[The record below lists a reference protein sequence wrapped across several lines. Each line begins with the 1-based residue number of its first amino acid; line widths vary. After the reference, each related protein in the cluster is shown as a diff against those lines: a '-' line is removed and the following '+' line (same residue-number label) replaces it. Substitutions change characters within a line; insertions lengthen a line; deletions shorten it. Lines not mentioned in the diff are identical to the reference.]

1 MASTSI
7 HDSINS
13 SDFSNPDVNEEFEIV
28 SVTSDVDLHQQ
39 PHHVNLYGN
48 NGYHNNMLDTLPLG
62 LTAYHTSELQLPS
75 LAPEPVAPPGV
86 LEKFETASLSPEDV
100 QSYVKRWVDGDVA
113 DLIGEETPGGY
124 LDDSIAVGHGGMLAT
139 TLSGYKINKPPTMR
153 PVRVY
158 TAALFDVLHPGHVL
172 NLRQAKYAFPS
183 VHLLVGV
190 FAHAPPHSPSIFS
203 HLERLETVRHI
214 RYIDELVP
222 EAPLTLSEAFIR
234 EWNIDYVAGTVQS
247 LSSDPSLLLAKRL
260 GKFLPLRGTE
270 AISTGEVLQRLR
282 RGEGQDG
289 HEGDLLGDIGT
300 SGLRRHGREDTLKPT
315 APHLNT
321 DFAPLTPASYHDEP
335 DSPPAPEPHDLLDPF
350 TN

>member
-1 MASTSI
+1 
-7 HDSINS
+7 
-13 SDFSNPDVNEEFEIV
+13 
-28 SVTSDVDLHQQ
+28 
-39 PHHVNLYGN
+39 
-48 NGYHNNMLDTLPLG
+48 MLDTLPLG

-86 LEKFETASLSPEDV
+86 LEKFEMASLSPEDV
-100 QSYVKRWVDGDVA
+100 QSYVRRWVDGDVA
-113 DLIGEETPGGY
+113 DLIAGETPGGY
-124 LDDSIAVGHGGMLAT
+124 LDDSVAVGHGGMLAT
-139 TLSGYKINKPPTMR
+139 TLSGYTINKPPTMR

-158 TAALFDVLHPGHVL
+158 MAALFDVLHPGHVL

-190 FAHAPPHSPSIFS
+190 YAHAPPHSPSIFS

-222 EAPLTLSEAFIR
+222 EAPLSLSEAFIR
-234 EWNIDYVAGTVQS
+234 EWNIDYVAGTIEG
-247 LSSDPSLLLAKRL
+247 LSSDPSLLLAKQL
-260 GKFLPLRGTE
+260 GKFLPLRGTD

-282 RGEGQDG
+282 RGEGHG
-289 HEGDLLGDIGT
+289 EGVEGRVGDLLGDIGT
-300 SGLRRHGREDTLKPT
+300 SGLGRHGREETLKP
-315 APHLNT
+315 AVSQLNT
-321 DFAPLTPASYHDEP
+321 DFAPLTPASYRDEP